1 MDEEFD
7 FKSQQQTA
15 DGALASLEAMAGD
28 LKIEAHERHLHNH
41 LNSILDDRH
50 KGVHGT
56 ATHGNSWL
64 GTSECRV
71 KVFRSLCGMS
81 VEAHAP

>member
-7 FKSQQQTA
+7 FRPPQQTA

-28 LKIEAHERHLHNH
+28 LRIEAHERHLHDH

-50 KGVHGT
+50 KGADGM
-56 ATHGNSWL
+56 ATS
-64 GTSECRV
+64 S
-71 KVFRSLCGMS
+71 S
-81 VEAHAP
+81 VRLKNGPVY